1 MDYQV
6 QDFGQ
11 ERQYEGVTSGMDEI
25 YIPRELKEDRRPSL
39 FGSGNGRIK
48 EGTDNNKNSKE
59 KNHKI
64 LFAQALR
71 VFRDINTGTL
81 YIEASALYALNKG
94 GQYDDSYRYSLGL
107 VPITR
112 EELAKLVRQYEE
124 INQVHVEII
133 EIPIDMS
140 NIYYYSNLDDFE
152 KESKDIQ
159 TTNYDKQDDKL
170 IDKEE
175 DLLKMLN
182 GEDGKKDYR
191 NNKDRNKFNFK

>member
-1 MDYQV
+1 MDYQF

-11 ERQYEGVTSGMDEI
+11 DRQFEGVSNGVDKI
-25 YIPRELKEDRRPSL
+25 YIPREIPEDRRPSL
-39 FGSGNGRIK
+39 FGNGGVK
-48 EGTDNNKNSKE
+48 EKLDIDKNSKE
-59 KNHKI
+59 KNPKI

-81 YIEASALYALNKG
+81 YIEASALYAINKG

-140 NIYYYSNLDDFE
+140 NIYSYSNLDDFE
-152 KESKDIQ
+152 KNSKDIQ

-170 IDKEE
+170 IDKED
-175 DLLKMLN
+175 DLLRMLN
-182 GEDGKKDYR
+182 GEKGKEDFRDNKDY
-191 NNKDRNKFNFK
+191 NKFNFK